1 MANHVAED
9 VDDELKSPSPE
20 AGENPEEEE
29 GEGEDAEVEEL
40 KRRLLE
46 LEQEEQQQTLES
58 EQHGAAPQQ
67 TQTQQQAPQAG
78 GLPPAAVDENSIHVG
93 NLPERTTPDDLQ
105 AHFKT
110 CGDVKRITIICDKWT
125 GRPKGFAYV
134 EFLESTAVELALNFN
149 ETMINGNTITVTAK
163 RQNVPAF
170 LLRGRG
176 GGYRGGPPRGGGYRG
191 RGGGGGG
198 YRGGPPRGGGA
209 YRGNYTRG
217 YAPY

>member
-20 AGENPEEEE
+20 AGENPEGEE
-29 GEGEDAEVEEL
+29 EGEDAEVEEL

-67 TQTQQQAPQAG
+67 TQTQQAPQAG

>member
-1 MANHVAED
+1 MANHEQ
-9 VDDELKSPSPE
+9 DEEIKSPSPE
-20 AGENPEEEE
+20 AGENQEEA
-29 GEGEDAEVEEL
+29 DAEVEEL

-46 LEQEEQQQTLES
+46 LEQEEQQTLEN
-58 EQHGAAPQQ
+58 EQQQ
-67 TQTQQQAPQAG
+67 QQQQHSTTQQQQQAG

-134 EFLESTAVELALNFN
+134 EFLEPTAVELALNFN

-170 LLRGRG
+170 ILRGRG
-176 GGYRGGPPRGGGYRG
+176 GGYRGGPPRGGGGYRG
-191 RGGGGGG
+191 GRGGGG
-198 YRGGPPRGGGA
+198 YRGGPPRGGG